1 MSKQRQIR
9 TVVGWLLLMSISLLP
24 TGIFAFP
31 EYTSKLNA
39 IKLAETL
46 DKGLYRD
53 LRISSVFVKNR
64 TNDEHFLQAV
74 LEDGSSQ
81 EWKLN
86 QVYEW
91 SLTDQLQLTGNRVLV
106 FPSSESTEF
115 GILNKPIQL
124 FDFLG

>member
-9 TVVGWLLLMSISLLP
+9 TMVGWILLITISLFP

-31 EYTSKLNA
+31 KYTSKLNA

-81 EWKLN
+81 EWKLD

-91 SLTDQLQLTGNRVLV
+91 SLTDQLQLTG
-106 FPSSESTEF
+106 TEF
-115 GILNKPIQL
+115 
-124 FDFLG
+124 

>member
-1 MSKQRQIR
+1 MNKQRQIR
-9 TVVGWLLLMSISLLP
+9 TVVGWLLLISVSLLP
-24 TGIFAFP
+24 KGILAFP

-81 EWKLN
+81 EWKLD
-86 QVYEW
+86 QIYEW
-91 SLTDQLQLTGNRVLV
+91 SLKDQLQLTGNRVLV
-106 FPSSESTEF
+106 FPSSESTELSL
-115 GILNKPIQL
+115 IHI
-124 FDFLG
+124 